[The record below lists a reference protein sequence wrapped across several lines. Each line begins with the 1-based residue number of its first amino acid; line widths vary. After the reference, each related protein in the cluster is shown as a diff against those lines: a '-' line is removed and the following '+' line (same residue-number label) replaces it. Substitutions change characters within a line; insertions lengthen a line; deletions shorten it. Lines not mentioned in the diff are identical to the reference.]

1 MHCSRSHMEKSL
13 VFFVTF
19 FDQFFLVFSMEKTN
33 KKTDQK
39 KLEKTTK
46 VFPYGNVSNA
56 SVDLTSRWAFGR
68 QKFWRLWNECK
79 VIVLNLLSLTLKF
92 NSFWHA
98 STWVLSWQSMLS
110 HYISRQAISCNAS
123 FGVWKKKLKD
133 CVDTWN
139 RPLFRQTGMRT
150 HKWHDSWSSRK
161 FFIMKM
167 TQ

>member
-1 MHCSRSHMEKSL
+1 MEKSL

-68 QKFWRLWNECK
+68 QKF
-79 VIVLNLLSLTLKF
+79 
-92 NSFWHA
+92 
-98 STWVLSWQSMLS
+98 
-110 HYISRQAISCNAS
+110 
-123 FGVWKKKLKD
+123 
-133 CVDTWN
+133 
-139 RPLFRQTGMRT
+139 
-150 HKWHDSWSSRK
+150 
-161 FFIMKM
+161 
-167 TQ
+167 